1 MGSSDKTQRQD
12 VQARSEQYQAKQ
24 DTRYNNFNST
34 LETERLAQ
42 RLRADEERKFL
53 TDAYRG
59 VYGGSADRDYLR
71 SVTGGPPFGAAS
83 GGTSGGSS
91 SGGGD
96 EGYDGEVESSGG
108 GGGTASG
115 PPAPPP
121 DPFADSWGGFSRF
134 AGDGGVD
141 IGKLEESLGGFRD
154 FSRTG
159 GITDARRK
167 SLDDTLSGY
176 KSLSDNPI
184 AAERLS
190 NINNSLASL
199 RGFTDT
205 GGYDPLAKARIEGDI
220 AKMRGFGDTGA
231 VDTNQLA
238 ALRGNINNLSNFR
251 ADFSNVAPDIA
262 RYREFADT
270 GGYSSGDIQNIRQR
284 ATSVIPA
291 LYSQERDELAR
302 RQNVAGGGMVGVSA
316 AQRQLAR
323 DQAQRFSGAALNA
336 ETDIADRVRTNRL
349 TGIEGLAKY
358 GLSMADIDTR
368 ARLDALTQGTKLGS
382 DLEFGVA
389 DRRLSAT
396 RDAGEAEGRLAGDI
410 AANRL
415 RAGES
420 AADRETALAKL
431 ENDTRLSA
439 LTGQRETTLGELS
452 TANQAQLE
460 ALKGITDTNRGAQ
473 SLVQQGRQFGV
484 QGQFGVEQARQAIAQ
499 ANAERAAAN
508 SRAAGAASA
517 SNYAA
522 DRAYD
527 MQRASLASTNERFLQ
542 GQQFAALQ
550 GLTNLYG
557 MGPGEV
563 GQGDQTYLGSLG
575 QQDRMNLGSYGVQ
588 MPQSQN
594 GGQSWWQTAL
604 GAVGPVARAFG
615 GGGNPGSGSGGDGYN
630 YNDDRSYD
638 DPQGGFGGASD
649 PWLSGDYSRNTPGLD
664 PSIGIPVPN
673 PYWPT

>member
-1 MGSSDKTQRQD
+1 MGSSDKKQKQD
-12 VQARSEQYQAKQ
+12 VYQRSEAFQGDQNK
-24 DTRYNNFNST
+24 RYDAFNST
-34 LETERLAQ
+34 LEQERAAQ
-42 RLRADEERKFL
+42 RTRADEERKFL

-59 VYGGSADRDYLR
+59 VYSGGADRDYLR
-71 SVTGGPPFGAAS
+71 SITGNPPFGAAS

-91 SGGGD
+91 GGGGD
-96 EGYDGEVESSGG
+96 EGYDGEVESGG
-108 GGGTASG
+108 GGGGGGSSL

-141 IGKLEESLGGFRD
+141 LGKLEESLAGFRD
-154 FSRTG
+154 ISKSG

-167 SLDDTLSGY
+167 SLDDTLTGY
-176 KSLSDNPI
+176 RSLSDNPI

-190 NINNSLASL
+190 NINNSIGAL

-205 GGYDPLAKARIEGDI
+205 GGYDPLARARIEGDI

-231 VDTNQLA
+231 VDPNQLA
-238 ALRGNINNLSNFR
+238 ALRGNIGQLSNFR
-251 ADFSNVAPDIA
+251 ADFSGVKPDID
-262 RYREFADT
+262 RFREFADT
-270 GGYSSGDIQNIRQR
+270 GGYSANDIQNIRQR

-291 LYSQERDELAR
+291 MYSQERDELAR

-323 DQAQRFSGAALNA
+323 DQAQRFSAASLNA

-349 TGIEGLAKY
+349 SGIEGLAKY

-368 ARLDALTQGTKLGS
+368 ARLDGLSQGTKLGS

-389 DRRLSAT
+389 DRRMSAT
-396 RDAGEAEGRLAGDI
+396 RDAGEAEGRLASDI

-420 AADRETALAKL
+420 AADRETAAAKL
-431 ENDTRLSA
+431 ENDTRLAA

-452 TANQAQLE
+452 TSNQAQLE
-460 ALKGITDTNRGAQ
+460 ALKGIQTTNKDAQ
-473 SLVQQGRQFGV
+473 ALVQSGRQFGV

-508 SRAAGAASA
+508 ARAAGAASA

-527 MQRASLASTNERFLQ
+527 MQRAGLASTNERFAM

-557 MGPGEV
+557 MGSGEV
-563 GQGDQTYLGSLG
+563 GQGDQTYLGGMG
-575 QQDRMNLGSYGVQ
+575 QQDRMNASMFAAQ
-588 MPQSQN
+588 TPQVANS
-594 GGQSWWQTAL
+594 SWWKDAL
-604 GAVGPVARAFG
+604 GAAGPVLKAFG
-615 GGGNPGSGSGGDGYN
+615 GGGGGGGGNQTSGGGVDGANSWLNFGAADPN
-630 YNDDRSYD
+630 YD
-638 DPQGGFGGASD
+638 FGNVGTS
-649 PWLSGDYSRNTPGLD
+649 
-664 PSIGIPVPN
+664 VPN
-673 PYWPT
+673 PTWPGGGGNDPSYWWT

>member
-1 MGSSDKTQRQD
+1 MGSADKKQKQD
-12 VQARSEQYQAKQ
+12 VQQRSETYQTDQNKRY
-24 DTRYNNFNST
+24 DTFNAT
-34 LETERLAQ
+34 LEQERTGQ
-42 RLRADEERKFL
+42 RARADEERNFL
-53 TDAYRG
+53 VNAYRG
-59 VYGGSADRDYLR
+59 VNAGTADRDYLR

-83 GGTSGGSS
+83 GGSSGGSS
-91 SGGGD
+91 GGD

-108 GGGTASG
+108 GGGGT
-115 PPAPPP
+115 PAAAPP
-121 DPFADSWGGFSRF
+121 DPFGDSWGGFSNF
-134 AGDGGVD
+134 ANTGGVD
-141 IGKLEESLGGFRD
+141 IGKLEESLAGFRN
-154 FSRTG
+154 FSNTG
-159 GITDARRK
+159 GIDPARRK

-176 KSLSDNPI
+176 RTLSDSPI
-184 AAERLS
+184 GAERLG
-190 NINNSLASL
+190 NINSSIGSL
-199 RGFTDT
+199 RNFTET

-220 AKMRGFGDTGA
+220 SKLRGFGDTGA
-231 VDTNQLA
+231 IDQNQLA
-238 ALRGNINNLSNFR
+238 ALRGNIGSLSNFR
-251 ADFSNVAPDIA
+251 ADFSGVKPDID
-262 RYREFADT
+262 RFKEFADT
-270 GGYSSGDIQNIRQR
+270 GGYSSNDIQNIRQR
-284 ATSVIPA
+284 ATSSIPA
-291 LYSQERDELAR
+291 IYSQERDELAR

-316 AQRQLAR
+316 ANRQLNR
-323 DQAQRFSGAALNA
+323 DQAQRFSAANLNA

-368 ARLDALTQGTKLGS
+368 ARLDGLSQGTKLGS

-396 RDAGEAEGRLAGDI
+396 RDAGEAEGRLASDV

-420 AADRETALAKL
+420 AADRESALAKL
-431 ENDTRLSA
+431 EADTKLSA

-460 ALKGITDTNRGAQ
+460 ALKGIQTTNKDAQ
-473 SLVQQGRQFGV
+473 GLVQQGRQFGV

-499 ANAERAAAN
+499 ANAERSAAN

-527 MQRASLASTNERFLQ
+527 MQRAGLASTNERFLQ

-557 MGPGEV
+557 MEPGEV

-575 QQDRMNLGSYGVQ
+575 QQDRMNLGSFGAQ
-588 MPQSQN
+588 TPQSG
-594 GGQSWWQTAL
+594 GGQSWWQSAL
-604 GAVGPVARAFG
+604 GAVGPALKAFG
-615 GGGNPGSGSGGDGYN
+615 GGGGGTNGPN
-630 YNDDRSYD
+630 GNSNFNSSE
-638 DPQGGFGGASD
+638 GFGGGYSNNEDFTNWDRFGVGGMGSPGD
-649 PWLSGDYSRNTPGLD
+649 PYYIPPSR
-664 PSIGIPVPN
+664 
-673 PYWPT
+673 

>member
-1 MGSSDKTQRQD
+1 MGSSDKKQKQD
-12 VQARSEQYQAKQ
+12 VQERSETYQTNQNKRY
-24 DTRYNNFNST
+24 DTFNST
-34 LETERLAQ
+34 LEQERAGQ
-42 RLRADEERKFL
+42 RARADEERKFL

-59 VYGGSADRDYLR
+59 VNAGNADRDYLR
-71 SVTGGPPFGAAS
+71 SITGNPPFGAAS
-83 GGTSGGSS
+83 GGTSGGS
-91 SGGGD
+91 GGGSD
-96 EGYDGEVESSGG
+96 EGYDGEVESGGGGG
-108 GGGTASG
+108 GGGT
-115 PPAPPP
+115 PAAAPP
-121 DPFADSWGGFSRF
+121 DPFGDSWGGFSRF

-141 IGKLEESLGGFRD
+141 LGKLEESLAGFRN
-154 FSRTG
+154 FSNTG
-159 GITDARRK
+159 GIDPARRK

-176 KSLSDNPI
+176 RTLSDSPI
-184 AAERLS
+184 GAERLA
-190 NINNSLASL
+190 NINNSIGSL
-199 RGFTDT
+199 RGFTES

-231 VDTNQLA
+231 VDPNQLA
-238 ALRGNINNLSNFR
+238 ALRGNVGQLSNFR
-251 ADFSNVAPDIA
+251 ADFSGVAPDIA
-262 RYREFADT
+262 RFKEFADT
-270 GGYSSGDIQNIRQR
+270 GGYSANDIQNIRQR
-284 ATSVIPA
+284 ATSSIPA
-291 LYSQERDELAR
+291 IYSQERDELAR
-302 RQNVAGGGMVGVSA
+302 RQNVAGGSMVGVSA
-316 AQRQLAR
+316 AQRQMNR
-323 DQAQRFSGAALNA
+323 DQAQRFSAASLNA

-349 TGIEGLAKY
+349 SGIEGLAKY

-368 ARLDALTQGTKLGS
+368 ARLDGLSQGTKLGS

-389 DRRLSAT
+389 DRRMSAT

-420 AADRETALAKL
+420 AADRESALAKL
-431 ENDTRLSA
+431 EADTRLAA

-473 SLVQQGRQFGV
+473 GLVQQGRQFGI

-527 MQRASLASTNERFLQ
+527 MQRASLASTNERFAQ

-557 MGPGEV
+557 MGPGEI
-563 GQGDQTYLGSLG
+563 GQGDQTYLGG
-575 QQDRMNLGSYGVQ
+575 MRQQDQMNLGSFGAQ
-588 MPQSQN
+588 TPQVASS
-594 GGQSWWQTAL
+594 SWWKDAL
-604 GAVGPVARAFG
+604 GMAGPVLKAFG
-615 GGGNPGSGSGGDGYN
+615 GGGGGGGGSQAGGGGVDGNFSYLNSGYQNTGPVDW
-630 YNDDRSYD
+630 
-638 DPQGGFGGASD
+638 GGFPGGGGMGSPGD
-649 PWLSGDYSRNTPGLD
+649 PYY
-664 PSIGIPVPN
+664 IPAR
-673 PYWPT
+673 

>member
-1 MGSSDKTQRQD
+1 MGSADKKQKQD
-12 VQARSEQYQAKQ
+12 VQNRSELYQSKQ
-24 DTRYNNFNST
+24 DDRYNAFNTT
-34 LETERLAQ
+34 LEEERKAQ
-42 RLRADEERKFL
+42 RARADEERKFL

-59 VYGGSADRDYLR
+59 VYAGSPDRDYLR

-83 GGTSGGSS
+83 GGSSGGSGGG
-91 SGGGD
+91 GGGD

-121 DPFADSWGGFSRF
+121 DPFGDSWGGFSRF

-141 IGKLEESLGGFRD
+141 LGKLEESLGGFRD
-154 FSRTG
+154 FSKTG
-159 GITDARRK
+159 GITPERRK
-167 SLDDTLSGY
+167 ALDDISSGY
-176 KSLSDNPI
+176 KSLSDNPVS
-184 AAERLS
+184 AERLG
-190 NINNSLASL
+190 NINNSIGSL
-199 RGFTDT
+199 RGFTDS
-205 GGYDPLAKARIEGDI
+205 GGYDPLARARVEGDI

-231 VDTNQLA
+231 VDSNQLA
-238 ALRGNINNLSNFR
+238 ALRGNIGNLSNFR
-251 ADFSNVAPDIA
+251 ADFSGVAPDIA
-262 RYREFADT
+262 RYREFADN
-270 GGYSSGDIQNIRQR
+270 GGYSAGDIANIRSR
-284 ATSVIPA
+284 ATSVIPS

-302 RQNVAGGGMVGVSA
+302 RSNVAGGSMVGVSA
-316 AQRQLAR
+316 GQRQLAR
-323 DQAQRFSGAALNA
+323 DQAQRFSAAALNA

-349 TGIEGLAKY
+349 AGIEGLAKY

-368 ARLDALTQGTKLGS
+368 ARLDGLTQGTKLGS

-396 RDAGEAEGRLAGDI
+396 RDAGEAEGRLAADI

-420 AADRETALAKL
+420 AADRESALAKL

-439 LTGQRETTLGELS
+439 LTGQRETTLGELNTS
-452 TANQAQLE
+452 NQAQLE

-473 SLVQQGRQFGV
+473 SLVQQGRQFGI

-508 SRAAGAASA
+508 SRAAGAAAA

-527 MQRASLASTNERFLQ
+527 MQRAGLASTNERFLQ

-557 MGPGEV
+557 MGSGEV
-563 GQGDQTYLGSLG
+563 GQGDQTYLGSMG
-575 QQDRMNLGSYGVQ
+575 QQDRMNLGSYAAQ
-588 MPQSQN
+588 TPQSG
-594 GGQSWWQTAL
+594 GGQSWWQTAA
-604 GAVGPVARAFG
+604 GMVGPALKAFG
-615 GGGNPGSGSGGDGYN
+615 GGSSGGNSGGGGGVD
-630 YNDDRSYD
+630 
-638 DPQGGFGGASD
+638 GGFSYLNNGYQNNTGAPGWIPGGGGMGQPGD
-649 PWLSGDYSRNTPGLD
+649 PWYIAPAN
-664 PSIGIPVPN
+664 
-673 PYWPT
+673 

>member
-1 MGSSDKTQRQD
+1 MGSADKKQKQD
-12 VQARSEQYQAKQ
+12 VQQRSEQYQAKQ
-24 DTRYNNFNST
+24 DERYNTFNTT
-34 LETERLAQ
+34 LEQERLAQ
-42 RLRADEERKFL
+42 RTRADEERSFL
-53 TDAYRG
+53 VNAYRG
-59 VYGGSADRDYLR
+59 VNAGTPDRDYLR

-83 GGTSGGSS
+83 GGSSGG
-91 SGGGD
+91 GGGD
-96 EGYDGEVESSGG
+96 EGYDGQVESSGG
-108 GGGTASG
+108 GGGGGGQPT
-115 PPAPPP
+115 APPP
-121 DPFADSWGGFSRF
+121 DPFADSWSGFSNF
-134 AGDGGVD
+134 ANSGGVD

-154 FSRTG
+154 FSKSG
-159 GITDARRK
+159 GITPERRK
-167 SLDDTLSGY
+167 ALDDIGSGY
-176 KSLSDNPI
+176 KSLSDTPI
-184 AAERLS
+184 GGERLA
-190 NINNSLASL
+190 NINSSIGAL
-199 RGFTDT
+199 RGFTND

-220 AKMRGFGDTGA
+220 AKMRSFGDTGG

-238 ALRGNINNLSNFR
+238 ALRGNIGNLSNFK
-251 ADFSNVAPDIA
+251 ADFSNVAPDIQ
-262 RYREFADT
+262 RYKEFADT
-270 GGYSSGDIQNIRQR
+270 GGYSAGDIANIRSR
-284 ATSVIPA
+284 ATSAVPA
-291 LYSQERDELAR
+291 IYSQERDELAR
-302 RQNVAGGGMVGVSA
+302 RSNVAGGSMVGVA
-316 AQRQLAR
+316 AGNRQLAR
-323 DQAQRFSGAALNA
+323 DQAQRFSAASLNA

-349 TGIEGLAKY
+349 AGIEGLAKY

-368 ARLDALTQGTKLGS
+368 ARLDGLTQGTKLGS

-420 AADRETALAKL
+420 AADRESALAKL

-460 ALKGITDTNRGAQ
+460 ALKGIQTTNKDAQ
-473 SLVQQGRQFGV
+473 ALVQQGRQFGV
-484 QGQFGVEQARQAIAQ
+484 QGQFGVEGARQSIAQ

-557 MGPGEV
+557 MGSGEV

-575 QQDRMNLGSYGVQ
+575 QQDRMNLGSFGAQ
-588 MPQSQN
+588 TPQQSQ
-594 GGQSWWQTAL
+594 GQPWYQSAL
-604 GAVGPVARAFG
+604 GMVGPALKAFG
-615 GGGNPGSGSGGDGYN
+615 GGGGGGGGSSVDGGSSFLNNNYQNNVGAPTWFPGGGGMGSPGDPY
-630 YNDDRSYD
+630 Y
-638 DPQGGFGGASD
+638 
-649 PWLSGDYSRNTPGLD
+649 
-664 PSIGIPVPN
+664 IEPN
-673 PYWPT
+673 RG